1 MLLTLLLSVVFSVT
15 GQQDFDR
22 LGERIDSV
30 LAAGERE
37 MDVCFAPGT
46 YFFRD
51 GHLRLSGVQA
61 PDAVLRL
68 RGNGAVLVGAQDGT
82 GPAFENGFVDL
93 EKRKAFEVLEPVK
106 KAGFWP
112 VRIPFRKGLY
122 VLRCKGESDVS
133 EADAAG
139 MKLILSQWFVGAVY
153 DVVKISRGWVWFRRV
168 PYRTRIWSELRFGR
182 CLPRYML
189 FSPRKAA
196 SAYPCAA
203 SNFLT
208 VENSRLGGI
217 QLDGLHFLG
226 NGAGEPLLDFR
237 DVHTDSVRVDSCRFE
252 GVRSQVF
259 QADSTD
265 HIRLRNNFFQDCY
278 LGAVRLSAGVDDALV
293 EGNRFIDNGLQMT
306 NTPIVDCKGQGFL
319 VRENYFEDFSYS
331 AVGVGLHFSDSTG
344 CITSGVVED
353 NEICMSEAFRTGVP
367 RELIDGGAI
376 YVWTQNRNVVIR
388 NNYIHDIDGPHG
400 NRGIF
405 ADDGAVNVEVSGN
418 LLLNIPGGRDIDLRR
433 AFRVERKR
441 SSVIRRVNVGN
452 RMDGNI
458 LDGAGRFYVR
468 KDDPTSFKGDN
479 IHLSEGYDR
488 ETVVREWKNRNR

>member
-1 MLLTLLLSVVFSVT
+1 MLLSLLLSVVFSVA

-30 LAAGERE
+30 LATGERE
-37 MDVCFAPGT
+37 IDVCFVPGT
-46 YFFRD
+46 YFFRE

-61 PDAVLRL
+61 PEAVLRL
-68 RGNGAVLVGAQDGT
+68 QGNGAVLVGVQDGK

-93 EKRKAFEVLEPVK
+93 EKRKAFDALEPVK
-106 KAGFWP
+106 RAGFWP

-122 VLRCKGESDVS
+122 ILRCKGESDVS

-168 PYRTRIWSELRFGR
+168 PYRTHIWSELRFGR

-203 SNFLT
+203 ANFLS
-208 VENSRLGGI
+208 VENSHLGGI
-217 QLDGLHFLG
+217 QLDGFHFLG

-237 DVHTDSVRVDSCRFE
+237 DVHTDSVRVDGCRFE
-252 GVRSQVF
+252 GMRSQVV

-265 HIRLRNNFFQDCY
+265 HIRLRNNLFQDCY

-306 NTPIVDCKGQGFL
+306 NTPIVDCKGQDFV
-319 VRENYFEDFSYS
+319 VRGNYFEDFSYS
-331 AVGVGLHFSDSTG
+331 AVGVGLHFTDSTG

-353 NEICMSEAFRTGVP
+353 NEICMTEEFRTGVP
-367 RELIDGGAI
+367 RELIDGGTI
-376 YVWTQNRNVVIR
+376 YIWTQNKNVVIR

-418 LLLNIPGGRDIDLRR
+418 LLLNIAGGKDIDLRR
-433 AFRVERKR
+433 AFRVERKKN
-441 SSVIRRVNVGN
+441 SVIRRVNVGN
-452 RMDGNI
+452 HIEGNV
-458 LDGAGRFYVR
+458 LDGRCRFYVR
-468 KDDPTSFKGDN
+468 PDDPTSFKGETTRLPD
-479 IHLSEGYDR
+479 SYDR
-488 ETVVREWKNRNR
+488 ETVVREWKSKEQ